1 MPPVEGVQVSE
12 AINEFLADRGL
23 RIGMVEVVLRQ
34 SAAQHLA
41 VDVFHD
47 EEGGAEWRA
56 VVAGGQHLWH
66 RDCAAVQGPDDAC
79 LAHYVVRAAGDRY
92 LRCPADDPARTQ
104 ARHAKELAGRAAAD
118 GFDGELRFLPG
129 LSGQPTAEGAGIEIH
144 VVHSR
149 VPGAASVMAF

>member
-1 MPPVEGVQVSE
+1 MYSMMKKGAPSGALSL
-12 AINEFLADRGL
+12 LAASTSGT
-23 RIGMVEVVLRQ
+23 GT
-34 SAAQHLA
+34 
-41 VDVFHD
+41 
-47 EEGGAEWRA
+47 
-56 VVAGGQHLWH
+56 
-66 RDCAAVQGPDDAC
+66 
-79 LAHYVVRAAGDRY
+79 AGDRY

-104 ARHAKELAGRAAAD
+104 ARHAKELAGSAAAD